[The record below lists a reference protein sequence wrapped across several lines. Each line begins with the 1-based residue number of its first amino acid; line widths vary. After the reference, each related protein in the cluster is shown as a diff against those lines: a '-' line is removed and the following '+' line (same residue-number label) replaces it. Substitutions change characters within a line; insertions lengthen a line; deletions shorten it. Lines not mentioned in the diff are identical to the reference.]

1 MSMTANEGRSTS
13 SPTFFRGGIHPDD
26 CKELSAEQAIQLF
39 QPTSVTVPVTQALGP
54 PTVPTVTKNEQV
66 RKGQLIALDESS
78 SMPIHAPISGIIK
91 RIDKAPHPTLVID
104 QAITIEAAEVDGGDL
119 AFSEDAAWQ
128 ALKKDEM
135 LERIKNAGVVG
146 LGGATFP
153 TFRKLNLPDDAQV
166 DTLIING
173 SECEPYLTCDY
184 RLMLEEPHAIIQGA
198 WLIAKIIGVSRC
210 LIGIEDNKSEAA
222 KALKQ
227 AIIEADFAD
236 STYPVMMDVKV
247 TATRYPQGS
256 EKQLI
261 QALTKKSVPARGLP
275 MHVGIVVQNVAT
287 AYACLQA
294 IRYQSPVMDR
304 VVTISGLGITQPGNL
319 RIPVGTPISAI
330 IKHCGGI
337 KQTTVKVLAGG
348 PMMGRALADMNAPI
362 TKGTS
367 GLLFLTGEET
377 NMDSYQ
383 PCISC
388 GQCLDACPLGL
399 EPNRVSQY
407 VEFGRPLETETYGP
421 LECFECGCCSYVCP
435 SNRPLVQ
442 FMQMAKGAYRRE
454 AARKNR

>member
-1 MSMTANEGRSTS
+1 MSVINSDDTQVL
-13 SPTFFRGGIHPDD
+13 TFVRGGVHPSDH
-26 CKELSAEQAIQLF
+26 KNLSSNQAIKYFHPLI
-39 QPTSVTVPVTQALGP
+39 VTVPVTQALGP
-54 PTVPTVTKNEQV
+54 PTVPVVTKNDRV
-66 RKGQLIALDESS
+66 RKGQVIALDEHSNT
-78 SMPIHAPISGIIK
+78 PIHAPISGIIK
-91 RIDKAPHPTLVID
+91 KIYNVAHPTLVID
-104 QAITIEAAEVDGGDL
+104 QAITIKAAQVDDGDL
-119 AFSEDAAWQ
+119 TFSEDPAWKN
-128 ALKKDEM
+128 LDKNEM
-135 LERIKNAGVVG
+135 LERIKTAGVVG

-153 TFRKLNLPDDAQV
+153 TYRKLNLPDDIQI

-184 RLMLEEPHAIIQGA
+184 RLMLESAQHVVYGA

-210 LIGIEDNKSEAA
+210 LIGVEDNKSAA
-222 KALKQ
+222 VDALKQ
-227 AIIEADFAD
+227 AIIEADFIN
-236 STYPVMMDVKV
+236 STHSVVMEVKV

-261 QALTKKSVPARGLP
+261 QALTNRQVLARSLP

-304 VVTISGLGITQPGNL
+304 VVTISGLGIAQPSNL
-319 RIPVGTPISAI
+319 RIPIGTPISAI
-330 IKHCGGI
+330 IEYCGGMHS
-337 KQTTVKVLAGG
+337 TTVKVLAGG
-348 PMMGRALADMNAPI
+348 PMMGRALADMSAPI

-388 GQCLDACPLGL
+388 GKCLDVCPLGL

-407 VEFGRPLETETYGP
+407 VEVGRSLETETYGP

-454 AARKNR
+454 AARMNK